1 MALSQFMPY
10 GAPELLADQD
20 QRMARASAVATSLL
34 VLLFVGLMLVIPR
47 APIAANRPAE
57 FPSEEHWM
65 EPPPLDPPAERPVAP
80 AAPSQLPGESVPVPV
95 PDVLV
100 PETPADAPADPGSAD
115 EPGEGSTGP
124 GQDEG
129 GGLPGDGGVAERDP
143 VWGVY
148 ELVEELPVLI
158 SSPRAEYS
166 DLARDAGIEGRVV
179 VRILVGKDGR
189 VKDAVVDPKFSIPI
203 LDAIALEAA
212 RGSVFTPALN
222 NGHPVAVWVA
232 RPYEFRLH

>member
-47 APIAANRPAE
+47 MPIAAPPPE
-57 FPSEEHWM
+57 IPITIVELES
-65 EPPPLDPPAERPVAP
+65 PPPLDEPRIAPTPVQPSAP
-80 AAPSQLPGESVPVPV
+80 ASDPSDALPEPVPDAIAPDLPVSQPPSSGGTTGDPGESVP
-95 PDVLV
+95 
-100 PETPADAPADPGSAD
+100 GS
-115 EPGEGSTGP
+115 
-124 GQDEG
+124 G
-129 GGLPGDGGVAERDP
+129 GVPGDGVVSERDP

-148 ELVEELPVLI
+148 EPVEELPVLV
-158 SSPRAEYS
+158 SSPRAEYT

-179 VRILVGKDGR
+179 VRMLVGKDGR

>member
-20 QRMARASAVATSLL
+20 QRMARASALATSLL
-34 VLLFVGLMLVIPR
+34 VLSFVGLMLVIPR
-47 APIAANRPAE
+47 MPIAA
-57 FPSEEHWM
+57 
-65 EPPPLDPPAERPVAP
+65 PPPEIDETIVELTLPPSIDRPDDAQAPVEP
-80 AAPSQLPGESVPVPV
+80 AAPAQPMDEAVPMPV
-95 PDVLV
+95 PDAIA
-100 PETPADAPADPGSAD
+100 PEAPVSQPPASGGTADGTGASAPGPGGAQ
-115 EPGEGSTGP
+115 GEGIVS
-124 GQDEG
+124 
-129 GGLPGDGGVAERDP
+129 ERDP

-148 ELVEELPVLI
+148 EPVEELPVLV
-158 SSPRAEYS
+158 SSPRAEYT

-179 VRILVGKDGR
+179 VRMLVGKDGR

>member
-1 MALSQFMPY
+1 MP
-10 GAPELLADQD
+10 ARSITIVELE
-20 QRMARASAVATSLL
+20 S
-34 VLLFVGLMLVIPR
+34 
-47 APIAANRPAE
+47 
-57 FPSEEHWM
+57 
-65 EPPPLDPPAERPVAP
+65 PPPLDEPRIAPTPVQPSAP
-80 AAPSQLPGESVPVPV
+80 ASDPSDALPEPVPDAIAPDLPVSQPPSSGGTTGDPGESVP
-95 PDVLV
+95 
-100 PETPADAPADPGSAD
+100 GS
-115 EPGEGSTGP
+115 
-124 GQDEG
+124 G
-129 GGLPGDGGVAERDP
+129 GVPGDSGAAEHLP
-143 VWGVY
+143 VWGTY
-148 ELVEELPVLI
+148 EPVEELPVLV